1 MPFPNQSPR
10 LFTKAGI
17 EVLKPGQIGC
27 YGIFRQGLWI
37 YVGRGDIRS
46 QLMAHCNGD
55 NPRITRE
62 YPTHYVALVTN
73 DGVRMEKV
81 LILELQPRAN
91 QKVG

>member
-1 MPFPNQSPR
+1 
-10 LFTKAGI
+10 
-17 EVLKPGQIGC
+17 
-27 YGIFRQGLWI
+27 
-37 YVGRGDIRS
+37 
-46 QLMAHCNGD
+46 MAHCNGD